1 MNGVVNPPPRKLR
14 WVLSD
19 SLQPNISFPNGL
31 CPLPSFLPR
40 ARGPC
45 RLCLARA
52 RQQTLNVN
60 LDFLS
65 CIFSVKW
72 GNPYFVSSYLS
83 FIDLE
88 SKIKLQ
94 FRPGRLCAYLRACLP
109 ACQPAPLLLP
119 SLVSHDITIN
129 VLTFTTPPL
138 LRERGRT
145 DHQPGQEKMGILAA
159 NNGPN
164 PSRQRSEV
172 TYFVWRED

>member
-1 MNGVVNPPPRKLR
+1 MASSILR
-14 WVLSD
+14 RENCGGS
-19 SLQPNISFPNGL
+19 SPTHSNQISPFQMVCAL
-31 CPLPSFLPR
+31 FLPSPS
-40 ARGPC
+40 
-45 RLCLARA
+45 ARA
-52 RQQTLNVN
+52 VSILLRKGKATNPKCKSRLPLLHFQH
-60 LDFLS
+60 
-65 CIFSVKW
+65 KW
-72 GNPYFVSSYLS
+72 VNPYFVSSYLS

-109 ACQPAPLLLP
+109 TCPLILRP

-172 TYFVWRED
+172 TYFVWRKD

>member
-1 MNGVVNPPPRKLR
+1 MLWSSVVFARVFIIGDISRQRMNGVVNPPPRKLR

-65 CIFSVKW
+65 CIFSKS
-72 GNPYFVSSYLS
+72 GETLISYFLIYPLSISNRRSSCS
-83 FIDLE
+83 FVPAVCVPICV
-88 SKIKLQ
+88 
-94 FRPGRLCAYLRACLP
+94 PACLP
-109 ACQPAPLLLP
+109 ACQPAPSS
-119 SLVSHDITIN
+119 SLRLCHMT
-129 VLTFTTPPL
+129 
-138 LRERGRT
+138 
-145 DHQPGQEKMGILAA
+145 
-159 NNGPN
+159 
-164 PSRQRSEV
+164 
-172 TYFVWRED
+172 